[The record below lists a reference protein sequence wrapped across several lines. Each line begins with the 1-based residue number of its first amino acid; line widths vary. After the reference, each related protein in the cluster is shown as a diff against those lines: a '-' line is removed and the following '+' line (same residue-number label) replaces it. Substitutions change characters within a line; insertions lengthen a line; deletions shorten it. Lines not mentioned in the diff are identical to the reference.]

1 MGRESRIVAAS
12 PRAKA
17 RLAGTLYG
25 ISAVPAGFSVYV
37 LLKLV
42 ARGDPAAT
50 ATNILGSE
58 GLFRLGFAADLV
70 GILFFVG
77 AVLFLYELFKP
88 VSRSLA
94 LLFVLFSMI
103 GSAIQALDSVG
114 DLAALLLLKGGTS
127 LTALATD
134 QARALALLCLRLHT
148 LTYDLALVFFGVFSI
163 LIGYLVL
170 KSTFLPRIFGVLMAI
185 DGVGYLT
192 FSLAT
197 FLSPPLAAHLY
208 PYVPFLTAFLG
219 EPPLMLWLI
228 VKGVNA
234 ERWYEQAAAGVASLT
249 PPG

>member
-1 MGRESRIVAAS
+1 MKAT
-12 PRAKA
+12 PRDKA
-17 RLAGTLYG
+17 RLAGALYV

-37 LLKLV
+37 FLKLV
-42 ARGDPAAT
+42 VRGDPTAT

-58 GLFRLGFAADLV
+58 GLFRFGFVAEIV

-94 LLFVLFSMI
+94 LLFVFFSMI

-127 LTALATD
+127 LTALTTD
-134 QARALALLCLRLHT
+134 QAQALAFLFLRLHT
-148 LTYDLALVFFGVFSI
+148 LLYDLALVFFGSSFI
-163 LIGYLVL
+163 LMGYLAL
-170 KSTFLPRIFGVLMAI
+170 RSTFLPRILGVLVAI

-192 FSLAT
+192 FSMAT
-197 FLSPPLAAHLY
+197 FLSPPFAAHLY
-208 PYVPFLTAFLG
+208 PYVPFLTALLG

-228 VKGVNA
+228 LKGVNA
-234 ERWYEQAAAGVASLT
+234 ERWEEQAAAAS
-249 PPG
+249 